1 MQYYLQ
7 QILSIWD
14 IQSSYVN
21 TSGSVCKYWWSEF
34 FFFIIRWWRLWIW
47 RLPASEYKL
56 NNKSCIYPGECYPS
70 EFEFDR
76 ERVKYYNFM
85 TSNDEWLSL
94 NEINYLKYYI
104 NNCSSNMTSD
114 PGDFRKSKKYLNL
127 RG

>member
-1 MQYYLQ
+1 MQIPRVAYA
-7 QILSIWD
+7 STD
-14 IQSSYVN
+14 EASSF
-21 TSGSVCKYWWSEF
+21 SSPSDDEDCGSDE
-34 FFFIIRWWRLWIW
+34 
-47 RLPASEYKL
+47 LPASEYRP
-56 NNKSCIYPGECYPS
+56 NNKRCMDPGECYPS
-70 EFEFDR
+70 EFELDR
-76 ERVKYYNFM
+76 ERLKYYNFM